1 MCISD
6 WSSDVCSSDPRR
18 PVEQILRARKQI
30 SGPAE
35 DQRPEGEG
43 ADGERRGGQAEVI
56 VRHAL
61 LDQVAEHDEHDELER
76 RHLAEF
82 ALAEQADQQEQDEEH
97 RRGAKNDI
105 HQGSTLMRSGIAP
118 MRRSPSNTAISPRV
132 PANSGGLIWPSIL
145 TWRRSPASSGP

>member
-1 MCISD
+1 MNPRPP
-6 WSSDVCSSDPRR
+6 SSTRTDTLFPYTTLFRS
-18 PVEQILRARKQI
+18 
-30 SGPAE
+30 
-35 DQRPEGEG
+35 
-43 ADGERRGGQAEVI
+43 
-56 VRHAL
+56 AL

-132 PANSGGLIWPSIL
+132 PANSGGEIGRAAGRERMWQYC
-145 TWRRSPASSGP
+145 

>member
-1 MCISD
+1 MNPRPP
-6 WSSDVCSSDPRR
+6 SSTRTDTLFPYTTLFRS
-18 PVEQILRARKQI
+18 
-30 SGPAE
+30 
-35 DQRPEGEG
+35 
-43 ADGERRGGQAEVI
+43 
-56 VRHAL
+56 AL

-97 RRGAKNDI
+97 RLCAKNDI

-145 TWRRSPASSGP
+145 PWRRSPASDRKSPRMKSRH

>member
-1 MCISD
+1 M
-6 WSSDVCSSDPRR
+6 
-18 PVEQILRARKQI
+18 
-30 SGPAE
+30 G
-35 DQRPEGEG
+35 
-43 ADGERRGGQAEVI
+43 
-56 VRHAL
+56 RHAL
-61 LDQVAEHDEHDELER
+61 RDQGVEHDEHDELER

-132 PANSGGLIWPSIL
+132 PANSGGLIWTSSEE
-145 TWRRSPASSGP
+145 RRVGKECVSTCSSRWSTYH

>member
-1 MCISD
+1 M
-6 WSSDVCSSDPRR
+6 
-18 PVEQILRARKQI
+18 
-30 SGPAE
+30 G
-35 DQRPEGEG
+35 
-43 ADGERRGGQAEVI
+43 
-56 VRHAL
+56 RHAL
-61 LDQVAEHDEHDELER
+61 RDQGVEHDEHDELER

-145 TWRRSPASSGP
+145 TWRRSPASRSEEHTSELQSLMRISYAVFCLQKKKNNTHHTQRTS